1 MTETLLHSAQVS
13 EEGGRDR
20 KWRTAHFLFL
30 LSSASCCNNVMGTNL
45 FAVFWQEGRTN
56 REVLVAEGVNWKCE
70 DHEQK
75 GENEKWR
82 LVARR

>member
-20 KWRTAHFLFL
+20 KRRTAHFLFL

-45 FAVFWQEGRTN
+45 FAVFWQEGRTDG
-56 REVLVAEGVNWKCE
+56 EVLVAEGVHWKCE

-75 GENEKWR
+75 GKMKNGG
-82 LVARR
+82 